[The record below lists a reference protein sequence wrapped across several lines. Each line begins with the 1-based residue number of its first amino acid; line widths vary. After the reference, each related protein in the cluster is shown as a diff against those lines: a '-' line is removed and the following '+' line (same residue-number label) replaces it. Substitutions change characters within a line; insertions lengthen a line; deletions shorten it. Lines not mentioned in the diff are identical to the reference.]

1 MVRWS
6 SEPRRMP
13 IAGGSWAASF
23 SRLRIACFRVISNDD
38 THITEAS
45 QYIFSIKC
53 FWKLVLKPDR
63 RSLRG
68 DRGSIRPTATSRL
81 YGNKQLGCGILS
93 GKLATF
99 PLKIR
104 KDASVRARAR
114 GGDAVQGRS
123 WRKALS
129 VVGSLIRKFPLGGQG
144 YIVLR
149 ICISA

>member
-1 MVRWS
+1 
-6 SEPRRMP
+6 MP

-93 GKLATF
+93 GKLA
-99 PLKIR
+99 R
-104 KDASVRARAR
+104 ASNE
-114 GGDAVQGRS
+114 AVMCG
-123 WRKALS
+123 KVA
-129 VVGSLIRKFPLGGQG
+129 FLGGFDYFTASHGRGSEACAATSRHSGRVETRPAGKIARPTRMQTHH
-144 YIVLR
+144 VV
-149 ICISA
+149 SK